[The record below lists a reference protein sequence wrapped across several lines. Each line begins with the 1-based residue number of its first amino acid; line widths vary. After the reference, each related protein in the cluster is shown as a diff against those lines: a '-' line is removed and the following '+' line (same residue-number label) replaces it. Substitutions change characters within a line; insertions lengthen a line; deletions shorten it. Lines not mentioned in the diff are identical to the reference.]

1 MRAMVAGIG
10 NVFLGDDGFGVAV
23 AQRLGGLDLPG
34 GVRVADVGIRGLHLA
49 YDLLDGCEL
58 LVLVDAVPL
67 GEAPG
72 TVAVIEVDPDDAA
85 LLGQDRS
92 APLDAHTMGPAA
104 VLDTLQAMGGC
115 VDRVLVVGCEP
126 ATLEEGI
133 GLSPPV
139 AAAVDRAAEVVLE
152 VLAAELTG
160 TGG

>member
-1 MRAMVAGIG
+1 VRAMVAGIG

-23 AQRLGGLDLPG
+23 AQRLAGREVPD

-67 GEAPG
+67 GAAPG

-85 LLGQDRS
+85 LPGQDPVGS
-92 APLDAHTMGPAA
+92 LDAHSMSPVS
-104 VLDTLQAMGGC
+104 VLGTLRAMGGR
-115 VDRVLVVGCEP
+115 VGRVLVVGCEP

-133 GLSPPV
+133 GLSPAV
-139 AAAVDRAAEVVLE
+139 AAAVDRAAEVVVE
-152 VLAAELTG
+152 VLATELSG
-160 TGG
+160 TGR

>member
-1 MRAMVAGIG
+1 VRAMVAGIG

-23 AQRLGGLDLPG
+23 AQRLAGHEVPD

-72 TVAVIEVDPDDAA
+72 TVAVIEVDPDDVA
-85 LLGQDRS
+85 LPGQDPVAS
-92 APLDAHTMGPAA
+92 LDAHTMSPVA
-104 VLDTLQAMGGC
+104 VLGTLRAMGGR

-126 ATLEEGI
+126 ATLEGGI

-139 AAAVDRAAEVVLE
+139 AAAVDRAAEVVVE

-160 TGG
+160 TGR